1 MSLGTPTPTLIHQGP
16 GWLYLNACAPASGK
30 RHIIGADGTPTQP
43 LWATATPVTA
53 GQMILDSQTP
63 PNVWECTTPGT
74 TGSTAP
80 TWTTGTMAPGVQVVD
95 GGTVVWTCA
104 ALAPAYLF
112 SGALEGVTDL
122 DIGAKVEETTA
133 DQETLPIDAVMTG
146 EVDSVSVTLKESDC
160 QKLGV
165 LIPHGTYATGTD
177 ATLPTGAQTYEE
189 IAFGG
194 LKTVP
199 KFGVLL
205 ISKRKDQTNKFVVSQ
220 IYRAYQ
226 KTSTKLPFQ
235 RGKETT
241 YKVDFQA
248 IADLN
253 RPVGDRGGKMYRQ
266 I

>member
-1 MSLGTPTPTLIHQGP
+1 MALGTSSPTLIHQGP
-16 GWLYLNACAPASGK
+16 GWVYLNVCAPASGR
-30 RHIIGADGTPTQP
+30 RHIIGADGAPSQP
-43 LWATATPVTA
+43 AWAPAQTVTT
-53 GQMILDSQTP
+53 GQMIVDSNGNIQ
-63 PNVWECTTPGT
+63 ECTTPGT
-74 TGSTAP
+74 TSAN
-80 TWTTGTMAPGVQVVD
+80 APGSWGNTVGAATSD
-95 GGTVVWTCA
+95 GSSVVWTCA

-112 SGALEGVTDL
+112 AGALEGVTDL

-146 EVDSVSVTLKESDC
+146 EVDSIAVTLKESDC
-160 QKLGV
+160 AKLQI

-177 ATLPTGAQTYEE
+177 TSLPAGAQVYEE

-205 ISKRKDQTNKFVVSQ
+205 ISKRKDQASKFVVSQ

-226 KTSTKLPFQ
+226 KETIKLPFQ
-235 RGKETT
+235 REKETT
-241 YKVDFQA
+241 YKITFQA

-253 RPVGDRGGKMYRQ
+253 RPVGDRGGKIYRQ
-266 I
+266 V